1 MNSLLLFRD
10 QMRLWRH
17 EGWRLVGIDVVK
29 TSHTA
34 PYSIES
40 LAATWARWLVPGVPF
55 TSEAPERSLEADAA
69 HVVGCLARFAALVAM
84 VEPAGVPVG
93 RELPQ
98 G

>member
-10 QMRLWRH
+10 QMRLSRP

-40 LAATWARWLVPGVPF
+40 LAASHSLSGH
-55 TSEAPERSLEADAA
+55 EAPSDL
-69 HVVGCLARFAALVAM
+69 
-84 VEPAGVPVG
+84 
-93 RELPQ
+93 
-98 G
+98 